1 MKHVI
6 LYSME
11 GCPHCDNAKQMLKD
25 NGIEYRDRDI
35 EVYSKEYD
43 KFVEATDNDYVP
55 AFMLLNF
62 EDDNV
67 KDIRLMAPD
76 RDFDDVE
83 EAVEKI
89 KKFL

>member
-11 GCPHCDNAKQMLKD
+11 GCPHCDNVKGMLKKS
-25 NGIEYRDRDI
+25 GIDYRERDI
-35 EVYSKEYD
+35 DTYSKEYD
-43 KFVEATDNDYVP
+43 KFVKATDNDYVP
-55 AFMLLNF
+55 AFMLLDF
-62 EDDNV
+62 KDNDV
-67 KDIRLMAPD
+67 KEIRLMAPD

-89 KKFL
+89 KQFL

>member
-1 MKHVI
+1 
-6 LYSME
+6 
-11 GCPHCDNAKQMLKD
+11 
-25 NGIEYRDRDI
+25 
-35 EVYSKEYD
+35 
-43 KFVEATDNDYVP
+43 
-55 AFMLLNF
+55 LLNF